1 MLVFRLSYKTLHHLS
16 NPAYIIKSKN
26 TNLFCYSGKMPETNN
41 LKRESIS
48 WFLTPS
54 RMRGFH
60 AEGKALT
67 VKADNLPQGSHD
79 AKMDCRKGSKLRH
92 ASKACYHDLP
102 PPPKP
107 HLPSPVLLPPKC
119 LSIFFLVCLCVHVC
133 EWVTTLA
140 HGGVY

>member
-26 TNLFCYSGKMPETNN
+26 TNLFCYSGKVPETNN
-41 LKRESIS
+41 LKRESFS
-48 WFLTPS
+48 LFLTPS

-60 AEGKALT
+60 AEGKTLT

-92 ASKACYHDLP
+92 
-102 PPPKP
+102 
-107 HLPSPVLLPPKC
+107 VLLRHVTMTC
-119 LSIFFLVCLCVHVC
+119 LFLLSPSFLPQCYCLPRVYPYFFLYVYVCMYVS
-133 EWVTTLA
+133 
-140 HGGVY
+140 G